1 MPPAPSPAG
10 GPSAS
15 RAERTKEADAP
26 SQGGGE
32 AAVAAQ
38 RQEGQAAAEQREV
51 GQAALPAQAEAVV
64 LCVIA

>member
-1 MPPAPSPAG
+1 M
-10 GPSAS
+10 
-15 RAERTKEADAP
+15 
-26 SQGGGE
+26 
-32 AAVAAQ
+32 AAQ